1 MHLEI
6 KILEFWTIHWTW
18 TTRPYFKE
26 SRDILNIPVQLK
38 APELTAS
45 PHDGGLVPP
54 SPGVFWLVARSEPY
68 LSFLF
73 VNLVSETWLE

>member
-6 KILEFWTIHWTW
+6 ILVRVLNDPLDLND
-18 TTRPYFKE
+18 TRIFKE